1 MKLRR
6 VAITGIGALTPLGQG
21 RAALWE
27 GVRRER
33 SPVRRITRFDPTPFR
48 SQIAAEVD
56 GFDPLAWMDA
66 KRARRLDR
74 FSHFALA
81 SARMALEDADL
92 RIDPAWSDEAAV
104 YIGSALGG
112 VAYAEEQ
119 HAAFLEHGPRAVE
132 PMLALSVFAGASS
145 CNVAMELGITG
156 PNLSNTNSC
165 AAGAVAIGEAF
176 RLIKYG
182 GARVALAGGV
192 ETPLA
197 PLTFSS
203 FSVIRALSTRN
214 DDPEHAS
221 RPFDRDRDG
230 FVMGEAAALFVL
242 EDLDWARARGAPVY
256 GEVLGYGVSNDAYH
270 MTAPLP
276 SGHQSARAM
285 KEALREAQLGPEQVG
300 YLNAH
305 ASSTPIGDTAE
316 LLAIEE
322 AFGAAA
328 RSVPISGTKGYHGHA
343 LGASGAEE
351 LAITALALQQD
362 WLPPTVN
369 LEHPD
374 PDCGFDLIRG
384 GGRAKA
390 IRYAMSNSFGFGGI
404 NSSIVLGK
412 LD

>member
-1 MKLRR
+1 MKSRR
-6 VAITGIGALTPLGQG
+6 VAITGIGPITPLGQG
-21 RAALWE
+21 RAELWE
-27 GVRRER
+27 GVLRER

-48 SQIAAEVD
+48 SQIAAEVA
-56 GFDPLAWMDA
+56 GFDPLDWMDA

-81 SARMALEDADL
+81 SAQMALADADL
-92 RIDPAWSDEAAV
+92 AIDPAWSDEAAV

-119 HAAFLEHGPRAVE
+119 HAAFLQRGPRAVE

-165 AAGAVAIGEAF
+165 AAGAVAVGEAF

-182 GARVALAGGV
+182 GARMALAGGV

-214 DDPEHAS
+214 NDPEHAS

-242 EDLDWARARGAPVY
+242 EDLEWARARGAPLY
-256 GEVLGYGVSNDAYH
+256 AEVLGYGVSNDAYH

-276 SGHQSARAM
+276 NGHQSARAM
-285 KEALREAQLGPEQVG
+285 KEALREAELSPAEVG

-316 LLAIEE
+316 LLAVGE
-322 AFGAAA
+322 AFGEAAHGL
-328 RSVPISGTKGYHGHA
+328 PISGTKGYHGHA

-351 LAITALALQQD
+351 LAITALALQQG

-374 PDCGFDLIRG
+374 PDCGFDLIQG
-384 GGRAKA
+384 QGRASS
-390 IRYAMSNSFGFGGI
+390 IRFAMSNSFGFGGI
-404 NSSIVLGK
+404 NSSLIIGK